1 MTTPV
6 IRTFS
11 RDIEARFPDED
22 SVPSDLREWW
32 IDTRENLERL
42 KDKITTLTTENESLK
57 ARVSSLASPQ
67 NQFTE
72 AQALQLVRFI
82 QHWEIDSSGSL
93 IPYTNN
99 ASDLGSAERKVRD
112 IYEAI

>member
-11 RDIEARFPDED
+11 RDIEARFPDEA
-22 SVPSDLREWW
+22 SVPAELREWW
-32 IDTRENLERL
+32 VETRENLERL

-57 ARVSSLASPQ
+57 ARVSSLASSQ
-67 NQFTE
+67 NQFTN
-72 AQALQLVRFI
+72 AQALQLARFI
-82 QHWEIDSSGSL
+82 EFWEITSNGSL
-93 IPYTNN
+93 IPYTHNT
-99 ASDLGSAERKVRD
+99 SDLGSAERKVRD

>member
-11 RDIEARFPDED
+11 RDIEARFPDEGT
-22 SVPSDLREWW
+22 VPMELREWW
-32 IDTRENLERL
+32 IETRENLERL
-42 KDKITTLTTENESLK
+42 KDKITSLTTENESLK
-57 ARVSSLASPQ
+57 TQVASLVSPQ
-67 NQFTE
+67 NQFTD
-72 AQALQLVRFI
+72 AQALQLARFI
-82 QHWEIDSSGSL
+82 QFWEIASDGSL
-93 IPYTNN
+93 IPYTHN